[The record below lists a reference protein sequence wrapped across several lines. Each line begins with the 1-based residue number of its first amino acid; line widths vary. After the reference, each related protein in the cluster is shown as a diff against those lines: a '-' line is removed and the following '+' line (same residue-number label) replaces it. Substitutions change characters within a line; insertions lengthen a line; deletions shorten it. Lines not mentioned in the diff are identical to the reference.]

1 MQHTPPPWIALCALC
16 CLLALPGCSTQAPR
30 ADAARAPAS
39 AEAPAPDLDAV
50 YGPLIG
56 NADARVYRL
65 NPEASVVRIYA
76 FRGGGA
82 RQFGHNHVLSAPLAK
97 GFVAL
102 AQPGRDDARFDL
114 EFRLEDME
122 VDKPEQRSAL
132 GEAFA
137 SAIGPAMVAST
148 RENMLG
154 EFGLQAG
161 RYPLVHV
168 ASLRV
173 VGEMPKLSAQIAV
186 DLHGQRHT
194 QWVALTV
201 AQTPTGLQVQGA
213 LVLLQTDFGLRP
225 FSMLGGLLAVQDP
238 LVLEFVLQA
247 VPVRP

>member
-1 MQHTPPPWIALCALC
+1 
-16 CLLALPGCSTQAPR
+16 
-30 ADAARAPAS
+30 
-39 AEAPAPDLDAV
+39 
-50 YGPLIG
+50 
-56 NADARVYRL
+56 
-65 NPEASVVRIYA
+65 VVRIYA

-82 RQFGHNHVLSAPLAK
+82 RQFGHNHVLSAPVAK
-97 GFVAL
+97 AYVAL
-102 AQPGRDDARFDL
+102 AQPGQDNARFDL

-122 VDKPEQRSAL
+122 VDKPELRSAL

-137 SAIGPAMVAST
+137 SAIGPAMVEST
-148 RENMLG
+148 REHMLG
-154 EFGLQAG
+154 EFGLQAE
-161 RYPLVHV
+161 RYPLVRV

-173 VGEMPKLSAQIAV
+173 VGEAPKLSAQIAV

-225 FSMLGGLLAVQDP
+225 YSMLGGLLAVQDP